1 MHLAEG
7 SVVEYGASRALW
19 ELIKRLDLIEVIN
32 HAATK
37 SKGMPVG
44 ELVAIMAMNRCLDP
58 KSKWEIPHWYERTC
72 LPELTGIEL
81 PEQSGYQTL
90 TRCLDFLTDDVQR
103 AIELALARNTIKQ
116 FKLDPK
122 MFIYDLTSTFVEGE
136 GAAPILQYGYS
147 RDHRPD
153 CKQVNYALCVTMPE
167 GVPLFHEAFPGN
179 LVDSKTVKTTMER
192 FRDQL
197 ELTGCLVVDRGIVT
211 HGNVEEIVDVN
222 EFDLVG
228 GVRLDVGLKPRI
240 ARISLDRYGPAFTR
254 GKETLRAFELSL
266 DIRGKKRR
274 GILYFSAEKAVRD
287 KAARERALA
296 QVAGQLDAV
305 VASLA
310 REGRGRKPEAHSTA
324 RKIDRLLEDRHCE
337 KLVKWK
343 FTGGR
348 GGRRLKWWVEEKAV
362 RRAERLDGKYVLITT
377 LDLSA
382 LEILE
387 LYRARDKVERA
398 FRITKDVIK
407 IRPIWNHKE
416 SHIKAHLFV
425 CYLAYLL
432 MSLVQIVARRTD
444 PKLSALKAL
453 EKMATITKRVDRV
466 IRPREG
472 ARDVLSGFT
481 SPDS

>member
-1 MHLAEG
+1 MAKG

-19 ELIKRLDLIEVIN
+19 ELVKRLDLIAVIN
-32 HAATK
+32 SAAPKRNGT
-37 SKGMPVG
+37 PVG

-58 KSKWEIPHWYERTC
+58 MSKWEIPHWYERTV

-81 PEQSGYQTL
+81 PEDSGCQTL
-90 TRCLDFLTDDVQR
+90 TRCLDYLTDDVQR
-103 AIELALARNTIKQ
+103 GIEVEFARNTIKR
-116 FKLDPK
+116 FNLDPE
-122 MFIYDLTSTFVEGE
+122 MFIYDLTSTFVEGV

-167 GVPLFHEAFPGN
+167 GVPIFHEAFPGN

-192 FRDQL
+192 FRDQV

-211 HGNVEEIVDVN
+211 HANIEEIVDVR
-222 EFDLVG
+222 ELDLVG
-228 GVRLDVGLKPRI
+228 GMRQDVAIKRRM

-254 GKETLRAFELSL
+254 GKETLRAFELPL
-266 DIRGKKRR
+266 DIRGKRRR
-274 GILYFSAEKAVRD
+274 GILYFSEEKAVRD
-287 KAARERALA
+287 KQAREKALA
-296 QVAGQLDAV
+296 DVRRQLEAVA
-305 VASLA
+305 ASLA
-310 REGRGRKPEAHSTA
+310 REGRGRKPGAHSTA
-324 RKIDRLLEDRHCE
+324 RKIDRLLEDRHCV

-348 GGRRLKWWVEEKAV
+348 GGRRLKWWVDEKAV
-362 RRAERLDGKYVLITT
+362 RQPEKLDGKYVLITT

-398 FRITKDVIK
+398 FRIAKEVIK

-416 SHIKAHLFV
+416 LHIKAHLFS

-432 MSLVQIVARRTD
+432 MSLVQIVARRSD
-444 PKLSALKAL
+444 PKLSAVKAPQ
-453 EKMATITKRVDRV
+453 KMAGITKRVERLV
-466 IRPREG
+466 RAPEG
-472 ARDVLSGFT
+472 ARDALHEFVDL
-481 SPDS
+481 DS